1 MAKKKSKSSSPKGE
15 MLLVQSKAKA
25 YVAGKKSKD
34 KKTFRVA
41 GDAFEGLNAVV
52 HWYLDQ
58 AVARAEANGR
68 STVRAHD
75 FLAM

>member
-41 GDAFEGLNAVV
+41 GDAFDGLNAVV

-58 AVARAEANGR
+58 AVARAEANGL

-75 FLAM
+75 FIAM